1 MGRKKKKITSNTLG
15 VGYSG
20 KVKISLIKDNKALI
34 TKEYKNTGNWPMFY
48 FLNLCLSGEYNK
60 AEAYRPKYLKL
71 FNAGAKGTDPSSIDI
86 DEILADPENI
96 TSLSTIIYNQTP
108 YTSKTT
114 GTTEVPNGK
123 AETTFKFMVPFTQ
136 ILNDEDKP
144 TNLFVMYDQEH
155 RNTIA
160 TPSAYFLLLDEEGKL
175 DTIDTS
181 SLLSNDYNLFIQWT
195 ITTQNQI

>member
-1 MGRKKKKITSNTLG
+1 MGRKKKKITNNTLG

-60 AEAYRPKYLKL
+60 AENYRPKYLKL
-71 FNAGAKGTDPSSIDI
+71 FSAGAVGKDPSDIDI
-86 DEILADPENI
+86 SEILSSDTNI
-96 TSLSTIIYNQTP
+96 TSLSTVIYNQTP
-108 YTSKTT
+108 YTSKTL
-114 GTTEVPNGK
+114 GTEELPNGK

-136 ILNDEDKP
+136 ILNDENKP

-155 RNTIA
+155 RNNITI
-160 TPSAYFLLLDEEGKL
+160 PSAYFLLLDEDGKL
-175 DTIDTS
+175 DTITS
-181 SLLSNDYNLFIQWT
+181 SSLISNDYNLFIQWT